1 MKKLIALAFLCFA
14 GSTYAQ
20 FKLPA
25 KLTGNRSEKQTERK
39 VVPSIKTDIQ
49 KVARDLYE
57 EFDNVKGDTLRYS
70 TGVIT
75 FDSKIV
81 PVGAKECIVIK
92 HPYPNSYSWQATM
105 FESDDFDEAVASYK
119 SYYKQLFGSM
129 ITFYD
134 NTSYKLTGEYDM
146 PDDGRSF
153 ASSMLKLD
161 EASANVKA
169 FKIEIGLNYFF
180 PQWAVTILVYEK
192 MADEELRPMNDIRI
206 F

>member
-14 GSTYAQ
+14 GTTYAQ

-25 KLTGNRSEKQTERK
+25 KFTGNRSEKQTDK
-39 VVPSIKTDIQ
+39 KAVPSIKSDIQ

-57 EFDNVKGDTLRYS
+57 GFNNVKGDTLSYS
-70 TGVIT
+70 NSVIT

-81 PVGAKECIVIK
+81 PVGAKECIVMQ
-92 HPYPNSYSWQATM
+92 HPYPDSYSWQATM
-105 FESDDFDEAVASYK
+105 FASDDFDEAVSKYK
-119 SYYKQLFGSM
+119 NYYKQLFGSM

-153 ASSMLKLD
+153 ASSMLRLD
-161 EASANVKA
+161 EPGEKLKS
-169 FKIEIGLNYFF
+169 FKIEIGLNYSF
-180 PQWAVTILVYEK
+180 PEWVVSILVYEK
-192 MADEELRPMNDIRI
+192 MADEDIRPMSDIRV